1 MERKP
6 RKGKD
11 VSKIETPAAADAR
24 AKRGEGHASDS
35 DTDNSGLRA
44 SGPKGFAAEERS
56 SGEDELPHF
65 RLLASD
71 MSLASAT
78 RAGSVQAAAL
88 QALREAFTPTQPKQ
102 AAKLFAGRR
111 QELKRIVSAIEEW
124 KAHVVIYGER
134 GFGKTSLTNT
144 VVEIARQGGITV
156 LTCACSSDLTFEE
169 MCRGFLRE
177 IALPFR
183 GIPGR
188 EGGGRVASR
197 GNLASLLPAGPFG
210 AAELTDALRHLTD
223 RHVIF
228 RLDEFDRIRDPA
240 VKTHLAEAIKNLSD
254 SGARVTFLIVGVA
267 EDLDELLGRH
277 PSIQRNVVGIHLALM
292 SDTEVLKLIAAG
304 EAAAGIQ
311 FEEDVKRRIVA
322 LAQGLPYQVQLLCL
336 QCGQAAIEAGVR
348 RVSREHLERA
358 IDQAIALVPRAVE
371 RVYERAFP
379 RTSRD
384 AARVVAFAAASS
396 PCDSFG
402 YFTADDLARA
412 LRSAPSAE
420 ASIAGNFSALLDEL
434 ASDARGPA
442 LLRARNSRT
451 GRRYAFIDPLMRA
464 YLTLLAQRT
473 KGPVRVQ
480 AK

>member
-1 MERKP
+1 
-6 RKGKD
+6 
-11 VSKIETPAAADAR
+11 VSGIETPVAPDTR
-24 AKRGEGHASDS
+24 TKRGEGPGSDADS
-35 DTDNSGLRA
+35 ETSSLRI
-44 SGPKGFAAEERS
+44 SGPKSLGSEEPPS
-56 SGEDELPHF
+56 SEEDLPHF

-88 QALREAFTPTQPKQ
+88 QALRESFTPTQPKQ

-111 QELKRIVSAIEEW
+111 QELRRIVSAIEEW

-134 GFGKTSLTNT
+134 GFGKTSLANT

-156 LTCACSSDLTFEE
+156 LTCSCSSELTFEE

-177 IALPFR
+177 LPLPFR

-188 EGGGRVASR
+188 EGGGRAANR
-197 GNLASLLPAGPFG
+197 GNLASLLPPGPFG
-210 AAELTDALRHLTD
+210 AAELTEALRHLTD

-240 VKTHLAEAIKNLSD
+240 VKTQLAEAIKNLSD

-267 EDLDELLGRH
+267 DDLDELLGRH

-292 SDTEVLKLIAAG
+292 RDEEVLKLIAAG
-304 EAAAGIQ
+304 ESSAGVQ
-311 FEEDVKRRIVA
+311 FDEDVKRRIVA

-348 RVSREHLERA
+348 RVTRDHLERA
-358 IDQAIALVPRAVE
+358 IDQGIALVPRAVE

-379 RTSRD
+379 GTSRE

-402 YFTADDLARA
+402 YFALDDLVRA
-412 LRSAPSAE
+412 GRGAPSAE
-420 ASIAGNFSALLDEL
+420 ALIAGNLSALLDEL

-442 LLRARNSRT
+442 LLRARDSRT

-464 YLTLLAQRT
+464 YLTLLAQRA
-473 KGPVRVQ
+473 KGPIRVQ
-480 AK
+480 IK

>member
-1 MERKP
+1 MDRKR

-11 VSKIETPAAADAR
+11 VSGIDTPASADPR
-24 AKRGEGHASDS
+24 SKRGEGHGTAADREHPA
-35 DTDNSGLRA
+35 LRT
-44 SGPKGFAAEERS
+44 SGPKGFVSEAPADEEN
-56 SGEDELPHF
+56 DIPHF

-71 MSLASAT
+71 MSLASSM

-102 AAKLFAGRR
+102 TSKLFAGRR
-111 QELKRIVSAIEEW
+111 AELRRIVSAIEEW

-144 VVEIARQGGITV
+144 VVDIARQGGITV
-156 LTCACSSDLTFEE
+156 LTCACSSELTFEE

-177 IALPFR
+177 IPLPFR
-183 GIPGR
+183 GVPGR
-188 EGGGRVASR
+188 EGGGRAAAR
-197 GNLASLLPAGPFG
+197 GNLAGLLPAGPFG
-210 AAELTDALRHLTD
+210 AAELNEALRHLTD
-223 RHVIF
+223 HHVIF

-240 VKTHLAEAIKNLSD
+240 FKTQLAEAIKNLSD

-292 SDTEVLKLIAAG
+292 SEEEMMKLIAAG

-311 FEEDVKRRIVA
+311 FDDEVKRRIA
-322 LAQGLPYQVQLLCL
+322 SLAHGLPYQVQLLCL
-336 QCGQAAIEAGVR
+336 QCGQAAIEAGTR

-371 RVYERAFP
+371 RAYERAFP
-379 RTSRD
+379 GTSRE

-396 PCDSFG
+396 PCDAFG
-402 YFTADDLARA
+402 YFTLDDLARA
-412 LRSAPSAE
+412 GRNAPGAE
-420 ASIAGNFSALLDEL
+420 ALIAGNLSALLDEL

-442 LLRARNSRT
+442 LFRVRESRS

-464 YLTLLAQRT
+464 YLVLLAQRA
-473 KGPVRVQ
+473 KGPVRIQ
-480 AK
+480 IK

>member
-11 VSKIETPAAADAR
+11 VSGMETPAAADAR
-24 AKRGEGHASDS
+24 AKRGQGHASES
-35 DTDNSGLRA
+35 DTERSGLKI
-44 SGPKGFAAEERS
+44 SGPKGFASEQS
-56 SGEDELPHF
+56 PGVEDDLPHF

-102 AAKLFAGRR
+102 TARLFAGRR
-111 QELKRIVSAIEEW
+111 QELRRIVSAIEEW
-124 KAHVVIYGER
+124 KAHVVVYGER
-134 GFGKTSLTNT
+134 GFGKTSLANT

-156 LTCACSSDLTFEE
+156 LTCACSSELTFEE

-177 IALPFR
+177 LPLPYR

-188 EGGGRVASR
+188 EGGGRAASR
-197 GNLASLLPAGPFG
+197 GNLASLLPPGPFG
-210 AAELTDALRHLTD
+210 AAELTEALRHLTD

-228 RLDEFDRIRDPA
+228 RLDEFDRVRDPA
-240 VKTHLAEAIKNLSD
+240 VKIQLAEAIKNLSD

-277 PSIQRNVVGIHLALM
+277 PSIQRNVVGVHLALM
-292 SDTEVLKLIAAG
+292 SETEVLKLIASG

-311 FEEDVKRRIVA
+311 FDEDVKRRIVA

-336 QCGQAAIEAGVR
+336 QCGQAAIETGVR
-348 RVSREHLERA
+348 RISREHLERA

-371 RVYERAFP
+371 RVHERAFP
-379 RTSRD
+379 GTRRE
-384 AARVVAFAAASS
+384 AARAVAFAAALS
-396 PCDSFG
+396 PCDEFG
-402 YFTADDLARA
+402 YFALEDLVRA
-412 LRSAPSAE
+412 ERGLPSGE
-420 ASIAGNFSALLDEL
+420 ALNTSNVSVVLDEL
-434 ASDARGPA
+434 ANDARGPA
-442 LLRARNSRT
+442 ILRARDSRQ

-473 KGPVRVQ
+473 RSPNRVQ
-480 AK
+480 TK